1 MTFPPQTNPE
11 MPQKMSAAAVL
22 LSRGIKFYRKLISP
36 LLPSCCRFT
45 PTCSAYGL
53 EALRVHGALYG
64 SWLTFK
70 RILRCNPW
78 GGSGYDPVP
87 PPRPKKNEKTALF
100 TRKKALTASVLFALL
115 TVGAV
120 FAVTDAAYREPSAEE
135 KRQIESLLSER
146 ATETALTALPRPESK
161 KLNAPTRFLRWLVLF
176 YQDNMSRLTPG
187 KCRFTPTCSAY
198 ALEALEKYGA
208 LKGTWLTLKRIL
220 RCNPWGGSGKD
231 PVP

>member
-1 MTFPPQTNPE
+1 MTSSVKTDPE
-11 MPQKMSAAAVL
+11 TPRKMSAAAVL
-22 LSRGIKFYRKLISP
+22 LSWGIKFYRKLISP
-36 LLPSCCRFT
+36 LLPGCCRFT

-87 PPRPKKNEKTALF
+87 PPRPKKPETLCPF
-100 TRKKALTASVLFALL
+100 TRKKALTALFLFALL
-115 TVGAV
+115 AVGAAL
-120 FAVTDAAYREPSAEE
+120 AVTDAAYREPSAEE
-135 KRQIESLLSER
+135 ERRIEALLSKR
-146 ATETALTALPRPESK
+146 VTDAALPAVSQPEEK

-208 LKGTWLTLKRIL
+208 LKGSWLTLKRIL